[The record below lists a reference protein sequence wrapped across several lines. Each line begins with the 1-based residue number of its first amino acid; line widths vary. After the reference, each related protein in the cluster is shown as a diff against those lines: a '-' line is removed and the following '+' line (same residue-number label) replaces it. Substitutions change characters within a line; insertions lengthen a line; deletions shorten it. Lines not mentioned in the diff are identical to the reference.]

1 MKKFTNAAAASVLA
15 GAIVLSGTPAQAA
28 ETADTETAATTTTAA
43 EKPAKEKK
51 EELTWQ
57 ERNERAQAQIDITS
71 QRLDNAKKG
80 LEVTDGIINSS
91 SNLKDLFTPRIV
103 KDGGLSTLLK
113 TGSDDFD
120 FWTQSDSG
128 ERLRHIG
135 RDDLT
140 GTVEIDGERL
150 DTTRF
155 TLRTFAETGELLIE
169 RSGTQFVSRSLGR
182 FFGGV
187 ETSTD
192 WTGETQ
198 ETNDSPVRFI
208 RPGEPGFGSVTPDYD
223 CDLQMAGMPA
233 GGGA

>member
-28 ETADTETAATTTTAA
+28 EAADTETAATTTTAA

-103 KDGGLSTLLK
+103 KDGALSTLLK
-113 TGSDDFD
+113 I
-120 FWTQSDSG
+120 
-128 ERLRHIG
+128 IG
-135 RDDLT
+135 K
-140 GTVEIDGERL
+140 
-150 DTTRF
+150 
-155 TLRTFAETGELLIE
+155 
-169 RSGTQFVSRSLGR
+169 
-182 FFGGV
+182 
-187 ETSTD
+187 
-192 WTGETQ
+192 
-198 ETNDSPVRFI
+198 FI
-208 RPGEPGFGSVTPDYD
+208 
-223 CDLQMAGMPA
+223 
-233 GGGA
+233 

>member
-28 ETADTETAATTTTAA
+28 EAADTETAATTTTAA

-113 TGSDDFD
+113 I
-120 FWTQSDSG
+120 
-128 ERLRHIG
+128 IG
-135 RDDLT
+135 K
-140 GTVEIDGERL
+140 
-150 DTTRF
+150 
-155 TLRTFAETGELLIE
+155 
-169 RSGTQFVSRSLGR
+169 
-182 FFGGV
+182 
-187 ETSTD
+187 
-192 WTGETQ
+192 
-198 ETNDSPVRFI
+198 FI
-208 RPGEPGFGSVTPDYD
+208 
-223 CDLQMAGMPA
+223 
-233 GGGA
+233 

>member
-28 ETADTETAATTTTAA
+28 ETADTETAATTTAA

-113 TGSDDFD
+113 I
-120 FWTQSDSG
+120 
-128 ERLRHIG
+128 IG
-135 RDDLT
+135 K
-140 GTVEIDGERL
+140 
-150 DTTRF
+150 
-155 TLRTFAETGELLIE
+155 
-169 RSGTQFVSRSLGR
+169 
-182 FFGGV
+182 
-187 ETSTD
+187 
-192 WTGETQ
+192 
-198 ETNDSPVRFI
+198 FI
-208 RPGEPGFGSVTPDYD
+208 
-223 CDLQMAGMPA
+223 
-233 GGGA
+233 